1 MIARRPRGF
10 NPRRWSRIRRV
21 TGYIGAG
28 SNLGDRE
35 AHLAAGLLGLEAHG
49 IRLGRVSSLWETEPV
64 GGAGPGWFLNLCA
77 SIETDRPPLDV
88 LAALLR
94 LEADAGRVRTGVQ
107 APRTLDLDLLL
118 LDDQTI
124 ATPALT
130 LPHPRMWERGFV
142 LAPLAEIA
150 PSLRNPRT
158 GRTVAEELA
167 ALRDGAVAR
176 KLGPIALR
184 RVGPV

>member
-28 SNLGDRE
+28 SNVGDRE
-35 AHLAAGLLGLEAHG
+35 AHLAAGLLGLEGVG

-64 GGAGPGWFLNLCA
+64 GTAGPGWFLNLCA
-77 SIETDRPPLDV
+77 SIETDLPPLGV
-88 LAALLR
+88 LGALLR
-94 LEADAGRVRTGVQ
+94 LEAAAGRVRTGVQ
-107 APRTLDLDLLL
+107 EARVLDLDLLV
-118 LDDQTI
+118 LDRLSLE
-124 ATPALT
+124 TPALT
-130 LPHPRMWERGFV
+130 LPHPRMWERRFV

-150 PSLRNPRT
+150 PALRNPRT

-167 ALRDGAVAR
+167 SLPDGETAR
-176 KLGPIALR
+176 MLGPIALPR
-184 RVGPV
+184 RGPV